1 MAQIHRPM
9 AWDQKKAER
18 VEPKNLKEMK
28 SAEKEKEDKGQEQKE
43 WSAIVRPTGDK
54 NRMIKSKQSVVE
66 SAGQP

>member
-1 MAQIHRPM
+1 M

-43 WSAIVRPTGDK
+43 WSASVRPTGDK